1 MPNPENLT
9 PRDLST
15 DEATEMGR
23 KGGIKSGEVRRE
35 KRKMSEM
42 YGAFLMEKFSVTID
56 GSPQKMTG
64 WQLVNRVTKAV
75 LVKGGAPAV
84 SLMKEIREATEGG
97 KLALT
102 GPNGGPIEFSDMTD
116 EELDARLKAM
126 KAAE

>member
-1 MPNPENLT
+1 MPNLDNLT

-35 KRKMSEM
+35 KRKMS
-42 YGAFLMEKFSVTID
+42 GAFLMEKFSVTID
-56 GSPQKMTG
+56 GSPQEMTG

-84 SLMKEIREATEGG
+84 SMMKEIREATEGG

-102 GPNGGPIEFSDMTD
+102 GADGGPLLYHDMTD
-116 EELDARLKAM
+116 EELDARLKAI